1 MSEAHAAATLD
12 NPAGVDP
19 AAAAFIFREARLAD
33 EARYSEWEEL
43 WDDDALYWVPMHPD
57 DDPARQVSYI
67 YDNRQRIKSRV
78 AQLNTGVRHSQTP
91 PSVMRRLLANLETLH
106 QDVDLLTVGAN
117 FVLYEYRFSLTTW
130 AGRYTYQLR
139 SGPRGLRLVSKTVNL
154 VNAAGAIPTMS
165 FLI

>member
-1 MSEAHAAATLD
+1 MSEPQATVMLE

-33 EARYSEWEEL
+33 EARYSEWEKL
-43 WDDDALYWVPMHPD
+43 WDHDALYWVPMHPG
-57 DDPARQVSYI
+57 DDPARHVSYI

-91 PSVMRRLLANLETLH
+91 PSVMRRLLGNLEVLD
-106 QDVDLLTVGAN
+106 QQADLITVAAN

-139 SGPRGLRLVSKTVNL
+139 SGPSGLRLVSKTVNL
-154 VNAAGAIPTMS
+154 VNAAGPIPTMS